1 MTVGVGKMRT
11 LTLSI
16 TAAVS
21 LVGRRIRGFGWPIS
35 PRPPPRIVPP
45 PAPIFVYNWTGFYVG
60 GNLGG
65 AWASG
70 TLTDSFTGASLS
82 DSKSG
87 FIGGGQVGF
96 NYQITNFVIGAE
108 WDFDGTSL
116 NASRTGG
123 FVTASANTN
132 WVTTVAAR
140 FGVAAGSW
148 LFYGKAGGGWVNN
161 HATVTNNLTGAS
173 LSASNT
179 NSGWLA
185 GRRHRIRLRPQLV
198 RQARIRLPRPQH
210 LELQFDG
217 VCAGRRQPQ
226 CEPEHSDAEG
236 RLELSIWPLLVSRV
250 GSIDLME
257 PFRP

>member
-1 MTVGVGKMRT
+1 MLRKFS
-11 LTLSI
+11 LSI

-21 LVGRRIRGFGWPIS
+21 LMAGAYGVS
-35 PRPPPRIVPP
+35 AADLARPAPAYVPP
-45 PAPIFVYNWTGFYVG
+45 PAPIFIYNWTGFYVG

-70 TLTDSFTGASLS
+70 TVTDSFTGASLS

-96 NYQITNFVIGAE
+96 NYQITNWVIGAE
-108 WDFDGTSL
+108 WDIDGTSL
-116 NASRTGG
+116 NASQTGA
-123 FVTASANTN
+123 FVNASANTN

-140 FGVAAGSW
+140 FGVAAGNW

-161 HATVTNNLTGAS
+161 QATITNNITGAS

-185 GRRHRIRLRPQLV
+185 GAGIEYGFTPNWS
-198 RQARIRLPRPQH
+198 AK
-210 LELQFDG
+210 LEYDYLG
-217 VCAGRRQPQ
+217 
-226 CEPEHSDAEG
+226 
-236 RLELSIWPLLVSRV
+236 LSTWNFNSSVFPAADNVSVSRNIQMLKV
-250 GSIDLME
+250 GLNYR
-257 PFRP
+257 FGGFW